1 MNLPPIAALEIGT
14 TRIRVV
20 TGEAR
25 EDGQVMITGLGEV
38 PSRGVRK
45 GEIVDFDL
53 ALDSVKGGID
63 DAEQRSPVSI
73 HEVHLVIS
81 GGDIQSLI
89 NRGSVP
95 VQDPSGEIL
104 REDVEHCLN
113 TARAVSLPPDRQAI
127 HTIAQRY
134 TIDDQHVVINPV
146 GMEGTKLSV
155 DMLLLHGLRGR
166 LRNQV
171 RVARTVPVDVEDVAF
186 SGLCAALAVITPEQK
201 EQGVLMIDL
210 GGGTTDFV
218 VYARSA
224 IAWTG
229 SIGVGGDHITNDI
242 ARGLRVSTAQAEQ
255 LKEESGNALID
266 LSTRGQRI
274 AVPEDVGAPDQF
286 VALNDLHTI
295 IHLRA
300 EEILHLVKQRL
311 DEQDLLPL
319 LGAGVVLCG
328 GGAYL
333 KRIDQLASKVFG
345 LPSLVGKPRGFAGWT
360 AITERPEY
368 AAPLGM
374 VRYGLS
380 NQLRDSRSLRLKDRL
395 LSLFWR

>member
-1 MNLPPIAALEIGT
+1 
-14 TRIRVV
+14 
-20 TGEAR
+20 
-25 EDGQVMITGLGEV
+25 MITGLGEV

-53 ALDSVKGGID
+53 ALESVKGGIE
-63 DAEQRSPVSI
+63 DAEQRSPVTI

-81 GGDIQSLI
+81 GGDMQCII
-89 NRGSVP
+89 NRGGVP
-95 VQDPSGEIL
+95 VQDLSGEIMP
-104 REDVEHCLN
+104 EDVEHCLD
-113 TARAVSLPPDRQAI
+113 TARAVSLPPDRQSI

-134 TIDDQHVVINPV
+134 YIDDQHNVINPI

-171 RVARTVPVDVEDVAF
+171 RVVRTVPVEVEDVAF
-186 SGLCAALAVITPEQK
+186 SGLCAALAVVSPEQK
-201 EQGVLMIDL
+201 EKGVLMIDL

-229 SIGVGGDHITNDI
+229 SLSVGGDHITNDI
-242 ARGLRVSTAQAEQ
+242 ARGLRVSTVQAEQ
-255 LKEESGNALID
+255 LKEEFGNALID

-274 AVPEDVGAPDQF
+274 AVPEDVGAPDRF
-286 VALNDLHTI
+286 VSLNDLHTI

-300 EEILHLVKQRL
+300 EEIFKLVRGRL
-311 DEQDLLPL
+311 EEQDLLPL

-328 GGAYL
+328 GGAHL
-333 KRIDQLASKVFG
+333 KRVDQLAAKVFG
-345 LPSLVGKPRGFAGWT
+345 LPSTVGKPRGFAGWT
-360 AITERPEY
+360 AITERTEY

-380 NQLRDSRSLRLKDRL
+380 NQLRDTRSIGLRDRL
-395 LSLFWR
+395 MSLFWR